1 MSLPLAL
8 ASLTQRQDWVIAM
21 GKFIYRG
28 LIFICGF
35 RIEVIGRPLATHPI
49 LYVANHCSYF
59 DIVVLGS
66 ILNANFVA
74 KKEVA
79 SWPMIGPMAKY
90 LAGTVFV
97 ERRARHSK
105 TQADLMSDRLSIR
118 KESLILFPEGTS
130 GDGRSVLPFK
140 SALFS
145 VAEMAAGRGN
155 DLPVQ
160 PISLAYTR
168 LDGLPLGR
176 AWRSHFAWYGDMDL
190 ASHIW
195 VALGIGRA
203 TVTVIFHPSVNLREI
218 GSRKALAE
226 HCHSVVKRGVM
237 AANSGRLEAYQPE
250 AA

>member
-1 MSLPLAL
+1 MSVPLAI
-8 ASLTQRQDWVIAM
+8 AALTQRQTWVISV
-21 GKFIYRG
+21 GKLIYRG
-28 LIFICGF
+28 LVKICGF
-35 RIEVIGRPLATHPI
+35 RVKVIGAPCDTHPV

-66 ILNANFVA
+66 ILHANFIA

-79 SWPMIGPMAKY
+79 SWPMIGQMAKY

-105 TQADLMSDRLSIR
+105 TQRDEMNDRLSGR

-130 GDGRSVLPFK
+130 GDGRAVLPFK

-145 VAEMAAGRGN
+145 VAEMAAGTGN

-160 PISLAYTR
+160 PISLAYTD
-168 LDGLPLGR
+168 LDGIPLGR
-176 AWRSHFAWYGDMDL
+176 GWRPHYAWYGDMEL

-195 VALGIGRA
+195 IALGIGRA
-203 TVTVIFHPSVNLREI
+203 TVTVIFHPPVSLHHC

-226 HCHSVVKRGVM
+226 HCHGVVKRGVM
-237 AANSGRLEAYQPE
+237 AANSGRLEPYNTAV
-250 AA
+250 A